1 MIGYDI
7 GLLILGLIFLI
18 LGGDLLVRSA
28 VFLAEKFGVSSFLI
42 GVTVVSFGTSVPE
55 LMVSIQAA
63 MDQEADIAIG
73 NVLGSNI
80 ANIALVLGISVV
92 IRPLSITTN
101 TYKLSWW
108 VMFISSLL
116 FILFLL
122 DNIITKMEGLLLIAG
137 LFCFIIFSIKR
148 NIPNEES
155 IISKINIQTG
165 ILFFVLG
172 AIGLYFGSELF
183 VGSAI
188 SIASFFG
195 VPKFVIGIT
204 VVALG
209 TSLPELVTSIVALI
223 KGQNNISLGNL
234 IGSNIFNVFAV
245 LGITSLIQELG
256 TNSILLFLDF
266 GVMLAV
272 ILVFGYQLFIRKK
285 ISRTAGFVLLFG
297 YFSYILFSVY

>member
-7 GLLILGLIFLI
+7 GFLLLGLVFLI
-18 LGGDLLVRSA
+18 VGGDLLVRSA
-28 VFLAEKFGVSSFLI
+28 VSFADKFGVSSFLI
-42 GVTVVSFGTSVPE
+42 GVTIVSFGTSAPE

-63 MDQEADIAIG
+63 LDQASDIAIG

-92 IRPLSITTN
+92 IRPLNIDTN

-108 VMFISSLL
+108 VMLISSLL

-122 DNIITKMEGLLLIAG
+122 DNVITKMEGLMLIAG
-137 LFCFIIFSIKR
+137 LFCFIILSIKR

-183 VGSAI
+183 VESAI
-188 SIASFFG
+188 SIASFFD

-223 KGQNNISLGNL
+223 RGQNNISLGNL
-234 IGSNIFNVFAV
+234 IGSNVFNVFAV
-245 LGITSLIQELG
+245 LGITSFIQELG
-256 TNSILLFLDF
+256 TKSILLYLDF

-272 ILVFGYQLFIRKK
+272 MLVFGYYLFIRKK
-285 ISRTAGFVLLFG
+285 ISRIAGLVLLFG
-297 YFSYILFSVY
+297 YFSYILYTVY

>member
-7 GLLILGLIFLI
+7 GLLILGLVFLI
-18 LGGDLLVRSA
+18 FGGDLLVRSA
-28 VFLAEKFGVSSFLI
+28 VSFAEKFGVSSFLI
-42 GVTVVSFGTSVPE
+42 GVTVVSFGTSIPE

-63 MDQEADIAIG
+63 MDQAADIAIG

-80 ANIALVLGISVV
+80 ANIALVLGVSVV
-92 IRPLSITTN
+92 IRPLSITKN

-108 VMFISSLL
+108 VMLISSLL

-122 DNIITKMEGLLLIAG
+122 DNVITKMEGLLLVAG

-148 NIPNEES
+148 NISNEES
-155 IISKINIQTG
+155 IVSKINIQTG

-183 VGSAI
+183 VESAI
-188 SIASFFG
+188 SIASFFD

-209 TSLPELVTSIVALI
+209 TSLPELVTSIVALM

-256 TNSILLFLDF
+256 TSSILLFLDF

-285 ISRTAGFVLLFG
+285 ISRTAGFILLSG
-297 YFSYILFSVY
+297 YFSYILFSVF

>member
-7 GLLILGLIFLI
+7 GLLILGLVFLI
-18 LGGDLLVRSA
+18 FGGDLLVRSA
-28 VFLAEKFGVSSFLI
+28 VSFAEKFGVSSFLI
-42 GVTVVSFGTSVPE
+42 GVTVVSFGTSIPE

-63 MDQEADIAIG
+63 MDQAADIAIG

-80 ANIALVLGISVV
+80 ANIALVLGVSVV

-108 VMFISSLL
+108 VMLISSLL

-122 DNIITKMEGLLLIAG
+122 DNVITKMEGLLLVAG

-148 NIPNEES
+148 NISSEES
-155 IISKINIQTG
+155 IVSKINIQTG

-183 VGSAI
+183 VESAI
-188 SIASFFG
+188 SIASFFD

-209 TSLPELVTSIVALI
+209 TSLPELVTSIVALM

-256 TNSILLFLDF
+256 TSSILLFLDF

-285 ISRTAGFVLLFG
+285 ISRTAGFILLSG
-297 YFSYILFSVY
+297 YFSYILFSVF

>member
-7 GLLILGLIFLI
+7 GLLILGLVILIF
-18 LGGDLLVRSA
+18 GGDLLVRSA
-28 VFLAEKFGVSSFLI
+28 VSFAEKFGVSSFLI
-42 GVTVVSFGTSVPE
+42 GVTVVSFGTSIPE

-63 MDQEADIAIG
+63 MDQAADIAIG

-80 ANIALVLGISVV
+80 ANIALVLGVSVV
-92 IRPLSITTN
+92 IRPLSVTTN

-108 VMFISSLL
+108 VMLISSLL

-122 DNIITKMEGLLLIAG
+122 DNVITKMEGLLLIAG
-137 LFCFIIFSIKR
+137 LFFFIIFSIKR

-183 VGSAI
+183 VESAI
-188 SIASFFG
+188 SIASFFN

-209 TSLPELVTSIVALI
+209 TSLPELVTSIVALM

-245 LGITSLIQELG
+245 LGITSLVQELG
-256 TNSILLFLDF
+256 TSSILLFLDF

-285 ISRTAGFVLLFG
+285 ISRTAGFILLSG
-297 YFSYILFSVY
+297 YFSYILFSVF

>member
-28 VFLAEKFGVSSFLI
+28 VSLAEKFGVSSFLI

-137 LFCFIIFSIKR
+137 LFFFIIFSIKR

>member
-28 VFLAEKFGVSSFLI
+28 VSLAEKFGVSSFLI

-223 KGQNNISLGNL
+223 KGQNNISIGNL
-234 IGSNIFNVFAV
+234 IVSNIFNVFAV

>member
-7 GLLILGLIFLI
+7 GFLLLGLIFLI
-18 LGGDLLVRSA
+18 VGGDLLVRSA
-28 VFLAEKFGVSSFLI
+28 VSFADKFGVSSFLI
-42 GVTVVSFGTSVPE
+42 GVTVVSFGTSAPE

-63 MDQEADIAIG
+63 MDQAADIAIG

-92 IRPLSITTN
+92 IRPLKIDTN
-101 TYKLSWW
+101 TYNLSWW
-108 VMFISSLL
+108 VMLVSSLL

-122 DNIITKMEGLLLIAG
+122 DNIITKIEGLMLIAG
-137 LFCFIIFSIKR
+137 LFCFIILSIKR
-148 NIPNEES
+148 NISNEES

-172 AIGLYFGSELF
+172 AIGLYSGSELF
-183 VGSAI
+183 VESAI
-188 SIASFFG
+188 SIASFFD

-209 TSLPELVTSIVALI
+209 TSLPELVTSIVALA

-234 IGSNIFNVFAV
+234 IGSNVFNVFAV
-245 LGITSLIQELG
+245 LGITSLIQELS
-256 TNSILLFLDF
+256 TKSILLFLDF

-272 ILVFGYQLFIRKK
+272 MLVFGYYLFIRKK

-297 YFSYILFSVY
+297 YISYILFTVY

>member
-7 GLLILGLIFLI
+7 GLLILGLVILIF
-18 LGGDLLVRSA
+18 GGELLVRSA
-28 VFLAEKFGVSSFLI
+28 VSFAEKFGVSSFLI
-42 GVTVVSFGTSVPE
+42 GVTVVSFGTSIPE

-63 MDQEADIAIG
+63 MDQAADIAIG

-80 ANIALVLGISVV
+80 ANIALVLGVSVV

-108 VMFISSLL
+108 VMLVSSLL

-122 DNIITKMEGLLLIAG
+122 DNVITKMEGLLLIAG
-137 LFCFIIFSIKR
+137 LFCFIFFSIKR

-172 AIGLYFGSELF
+172 SIGLYFGSELF
-183 VGSAI
+183 VESAI
-188 SIASFFG
+188 SIASFFN

-209 TSLPELVTSIVALI
+209 TSLPELVTSIIALM

-256 TNSILLFLDF
+256 TSSILLFLDF

-285 ISRTAGFVLLFG
+285 ISRTAGFILLSG
-297 YFSYILFSVY
+297 YFSYMLFSVF

>member
-7 GLLILGLIFLI
+7 GLLILGLVILIF
-18 LGGDLLVRSA
+18 GGDLLVRSA
-28 VFLAEKFGVSSFLI
+28 VSFAEKFGVSSFLI

-63 MDQEADIAIG
+63 MDQAADIAIG

-80 ANIALVLGISVV
+80 ANIALVLGVSVV

-108 VMFISSLL
+108 VMLISSLL

-122 DNIITKMEGLLLIAG
+122 DNVITKMEGLLLVAG

-183 VGSAI
+183 VESAI
-188 SIASFFG
+188 SIASFFD

-209 TSLPELVTSIVALI
+209 TSLPELVTSIVALM

-256 TNSILLFLDF
+256 TSSILLFLDF

-285 ISRTAGFVLLFG
+285 ISRTAGFILLSG
-297 YFSYILFSVY
+297 YFSYILFSVF

>member
-7 GLLILGLIFLI
+7 GLLILGLVILIF
-18 LGGDLLVRSA
+18 GGDLLVRSA
-28 VFLAEKFGVSSFLI
+28 VSFAEKFGVSSFLI

-63 MDQEADIAIG
+63 MDQAADIAIG

-80 ANIALVLGISVV
+80 ANIALVLGVSVV

-108 VMFISSLL
+108 VMLISSLL

-122 DNIITKMEGLLLIAG
+122 DNVITKMEGLLLIAG
-137 LFCFIIFSIKR
+137 ILCFIFFSIKR

-172 AIGLYFGSELF
+172 SIGLYFGSELF
-183 VGSAI
+183 VESAI
-188 SIASFFG
+188 SIASFFN

-209 TSLPELVTSIVALI
+209 TSLPELVTSIVALM

-256 TNSILLFLDF
+256 TSSILLFLDF

-285 ISRTAGFVLLFG
+285 ISRTAGFILLSG
-297 YFSYILFSVY
+297 YFSYILFSVF

>member
-7 GLLILGLIFLI
+7 ALLLSGLAFLI
-18 LGGDLLVRSA
+18 TGGDLLVRSA
-28 VFLAEKFGVSSFLI
+28 VFFAEKFGVSSFLI
-42 GVTVVSFGTSVPE
+42 GVTVVSFGTSAPE

-63 MDQEADIAIG
+63 MDQAADIAIG

-80 ANIALVLGISVV
+80 ANIALVLGISAI
-92 IRPLSITTN
+92 IRPLNFSTN

-108 VMFISSLL
+108 FMLISSLL

-122 DNIITKMEGLLLIAG
+122 DNVITKMEGLLFVVG
-137 LFCFIIFSIKR
+137 LLCFIILSIKR

-155 IISKINIQTG
+155 VTSNIKIQTG

-183 VGSAI
+183 VESAV
-188 SIASFFG
+188 SIALFFNI
-195 VPKFVIGIT
+195 PKFVIGIT

-209 TSLPELVTSIVALI
+209 TSLPELVTSIVALM

-234 IGSNIFNVFAV
+234 IGSNVFNVFAV
-245 LGITSLIQELG
+245 LGITSLIQELN
-256 TNSILLFLDF
+256 TKSILLFLDF

-272 ILVFGYQLFIRKK
+272 ILIFGYQLFIRKK
-285 ISRTAGFVLLFG
+285 ISRVAGFVLLFG
-297 YFSYILFSVY
+297 YISYILYTVT

>member
-7 GLLILGLIFLI
+7 VLLILGLVFLI
-18 LGGDLLVRSA
+18 FGGDLLVRSA
-28 VFLAEKFGVSSFLI
+28 VSFAEKFGVSSFLI
-42 GVTVVSFGTSVPE
+42 GVTVVSFGTSIPE

-63 MDQEADIAIG
+63 MDQAADIAIG

-80 ANIALVLGISVV
+80 ANIALVLGVSVV

-108 VMFISSLL
+108 VMLISSLL

-122 DNIITKMEGLLLIAG
+122 DNVITKMEGLLLIAG

-172 AIGLYFGSELF
+172 SIGLYFGSELF
-183 VGSAI
+183 VESAI
-188 SIASFFG
+188 SIASFFD

-209 TSLPELVTSIVALI
+209 TSLPELVTSIVALM

-256 TNSILLFLDF
+256 TSSILLFLDF

-285 ISRTAGFVLLFG
+285 ISRTAGFILLSG
-297 YFSYILFSVY
+297 YFSYILFSVF

>member
-7 GLLILGLIFLI
+7 GLLILGLVFLI
-18 LGGDLLVRSA
+18 FGGDLLVRSA
-28 VFLAEKFGVSSFLI
+28 VSFAEKFGVSSFLI
-42 GVTVVSFGTSVPE
+42 GVTVVSFGTSIPE

-63 MDQEADIAIG
+63 MDQAADIAIG

-80 ANIALVLGISVV
+80 ANIALVLGVSVV
-92 IRPLSITTN
+92 IRPLSVTTN

-108 VMFISSLL
+108 VMLISSLL

-122 DNIITKMEGLLLIAG
+122 DNVITKMEGLLLIAG
-137 LFCFIIFSIKR
+137 LFFFIIFSIKR

-155 IISKINIQTG
+155 ITSKINIQTG

-183 VGSAI
+183 VESAI
-188 SIASFFG
+188 SIASFFN

-209 TSLPELVTSIVALI
+209 TSLPELVTSIVALM

-256 TNSILLFLDF
+256 TSSILLFLDF

-272 ILVFGYQLFIRKK
+272 ILVFGYQLFVRKK
-285 ISRTAGFVLLFG
+285 ISRTAGFILLSG
-297 YFSYILFSVY
+297 YFSYILFSVF

>member
-7 GLLILGLIFLI
+7 GLLILGLVILIF
-18 LGGDLLVRSA
+18 GGELLVRSA
-28 VFLAEKFGVSSFLI
+28 VSFAEKFGVSSFLI
-42 GVTVVSFGTSVPE
+42 GVTVVSFGTSIPE

-63 MDQEADIAIG
+63 MDQAADIAIG

-80 ANIALVLGISVV
+80 ANIALVLGVSVV

-108 VMFISSLL
+108 VMLISSLL

-122 DNIITKMEGLLLIAG
+122 DNVITKMEGLLLIAG
-137 LFCFIIFSIKR
+137 LFCFIFFSIKR

-172 AIGLYFGSELF
+172 SIGLYFGSELF
-183 VGSAI
+183 VESAI
-188 SIASFFG
+188 SIASFFN

-209 TSLPELVTSIVALI
+209 TSLPELVTSIVALM

-256 TNSILLFLDF
+256 TSSILLFLDF

-272 ILVFGYQLFIRKK
+272 ILVFGYQLFVRKK
-285 ISRTAGFVLLFG
+285 ISRTAGFILLSG
-297 YFSYILFSVY
+297 YFSYILFSVF

>member
-7 GLLILGLIFLI
+7 GLLILGLVFLI
-18 LGGDLLVRSA
+18 FGGDLLVRSA
-28 VFLAEKFGVSSFLI
+28 VSFAEKFGVSSFLI
-42 GVTVVSFGTSVPE
+42 GVTVVSFGTSIPE

-63 MDQEADIAIG
+63 MDQAADIAIG

-80 ANIALVLGISVV
+80 ANIALVLGVSVV
-92 IRPLSITTN
+92 IRPLSVTTN

-108 VMFISSLL
+108 VMLISSLL

-122 DNIITKMEGLLLIAG
+122 DNVITKMEGLLLIAG
-137 LFCFIIFSIKR
+137 LFCFIFFSIKR

-183 VGSAI
+183 VESAI
-188 SIASFFG
+188 SIASFFN

-209 TSLPELVTSIVALI
+209 TSLPELVTSIVALM

-256 TNSILLFLDF
+256 TSSILLFLDF

-285 ISRTAGFVLLFG
+285 ISRTAGFILLSG
-297 YFSYILFSVY
+297 YFSYILFSVF

>member
-7 GLLILGLIFLI
+7 GFLLLGLIFLI
-18 LGGDLLVRSA
+18 VGGDLLVRSA
-28 VFLAEKFGVSSFLI
+28 VSFADKFGVSSFLI
-42 GVTVVSFGTSVPE
+42 GVTVVSFGTSAPE

-63 MDQEADIAIG
+63 MDQAADIAIG

-92 IRPLSITTN
+92 IRPLKIDTN
-101 TYKLSWW
+101 TYNLSWW
-108 VMFISSLL
+108 VMLVSSLL

-122 DNIITKMEGLLLIAG
+122 DNVITKMEGLMLIAG
-137 LFCFIIFSIKR
+137 LFCFIILSIKR
-148 NIPNEES
+148 NISNEES

-172 AIGLYFGSELF
+172 AIGLYSGSELF
-183 VGSAI
+183 VESAI
-188 SIASFFG
+188 SIASFFD

-209 TSLPELVTSIVALI
+209 TSLPELVTSIVALA

-234 IGSNIFNVFAV
+234 IGSNVFNVFAV
-245 LGITSLIQELG
+245 LGITSLIQELS
-256 TNSILLFLDF
+256 TKSILLFLDF

-272 ILVFGYQLFIRKK
+272 MLVFGYYLFIRKK

-297 YFSYILFSVY
+297 YISYILFTVY

>member
-7 GLLILGLIFLI
+7 GFLLLGLIFLI
-18 LGGDLLVRSA
+18 VGGDLLVRSA
-28 VFLAEKFGVSSFLI
+28 VSFADKFGVSSFLI
-42 GVTVVSFGTSVPE
+42 GVTVVSFGTSAPE

-63 MDQEADIAIG
+63 MDQAADIAIG

-92 IRPLSITTN
+92 IRPLKIDTN
-101 TYKLSWW
+101 TYQLSWW
-108 VMFISSLL
+108 VMLVSSLL

-122 DNIITKMEGLLLIAG
+122 DNVITKMEGLMLIAG
-137 LFCFIIFSIKR
+137 LFCFIILSIKR
-148 NIPNEES
+148 NISNEES

-172 AIGLYFGSELF
+172 AIGLYSGSELF
-183 VGSAI
+183 VESAI
-188 SIASFFG
+188 SIASFFD

-209 TSLPELVTSIVALI
+209 TSLPELVTSIVALA

-234 IGSNIFNVFAV
+234 IGSNVFNVFAV
-245 LGITSLIQELG
+245 LGITSLIQGLG
-256 TNSILLFLDF
+256 TKSILLFLDF

-272 ILVFGYQLFIRKK
+272 MLVFGYYLFIRKK

-297 YFSYILFSVY
+297 YISYILFTVY

>member
-7 GLLILGLIFLI
+7 GLLILGLVFLI
-18 LGGDLLVRSA
+18 FGGDLLVRSA
-28 VFLAEKFGVSSFLI
+28 VSFAEKFGVSSFLI

-63 MDQEADIAIG
+63 MDQAADIAIG

-80 ANIALVLGISVV
+80 ANIALVLGVSVV

-108 VMFISSLL
+108 VMLISSLL

-122 DNIITKMEGLLLIAG
+122 DNVITKMEGLLLIAG
-137 LFCFIIFSIKR
+137 LFFFIIFSIKR

-183 VGSAI
+183 VESAI
-188 SIASFFG
+188 SIASFFN

-209 TSLPELVTSIVALI
+209 TSLPELVTSIVALM

-245 LGITSLIQELG
+245 LGITSLFQELG
-256 TNSILLFLDF
+256 TSSILLFLDF

-285 ISRTAGFVLLFG
+285 ISRTAGFILLSG
-297 YFSYILFSVY
+297 YFSYILFSVF

>member
-1 MIGYDI
+1 VVGYDI
-7 GLLILGLIFLI
+7 GLLILGLVFLI
-18 LGGDLLVRSA
+18 FGGDLLVRSA
-28 VFLAEKFGVSSFLI
+28 VSFAEKFGVSSFLI

-63 MDQEADIAIG
+63 MDQAADIAIG

-80 ANIALVLGISVV
+80 ANIALVLGVSVV
-92 IRPLSITTN
+92 ISPLSINTK

-108 VMFISSLL
+108 VMLISSLL

-122 DNIITKMEGLLLIAG
+122 DNVITKMEGLLLIAG

-183 VGSAI
+183 VESAI
-188 SIASFFG
+188 SIASFFD

>member
-1 MIGYDI
+1 VIGYDI
-7 GLLILGLIFLI
+7 GLLILGLVFLI
-18 LGGDLLVRSA
+18 FGGDLLVRSA
-28 VFLAEKFGVSSFLI
+28 VSFAEKFGVSSFLI
-42 GVTVVSFGTSVPE
+42 GVTVVSFGTSIPE

-63 MDQEADIAIG
+63 MDQAADIAIG

-80 ANIALVLGISVV
+80 ANIALVLGVSVV

-108 VMFISSLL
+108 VMLISSLL

-122 DNIITKMEGLLLIAG
+122 DNVITKMEGLLLIAG
-137 LFCFIIFSIKR
+137 LFFFIIFSIKR

-172 AIGLYFGSELF
+172 SIGLYFGSELF
-183 VGSAI
+183 VESAI
-188 SIASFFG
+188 SIASFFN

-209 TSLPELVTSIVALI
+209 TSLPELVTSIVALM

-256 TNSILLFLDF
+256 TSSILLFLDF

-285 ISRTAGFVLLFG
+285 ISRTAGFILLSG
-297 YFSYILFSVY
+297 YFSYILFSVF

>member
-7 GLLILGLIFLI
+7 GLLILGLVFLI
-18 LGGDLLVRSA
+18 FGGDLLVRSA
-28 VFLAEKFGVSSFLI
+28 VSFAEKFGVSSFLI

-63 MDQEADIAIG
+63 MDQAADIAIG

-80 ANIALVLGISVV
+80 ANIALVLGVSVV
-92 IRPLSITTN
+92 IRPLSVTTN

-108 VMFISSLL
+108 VMLISSLL

-122 DNIITKMEGLLLIAG
+122 DNVITKMEGLLLIAG
-137 LFCFIIFSIKR
+137 LFFFIIFSIKR

-155 IISKINIQTG
+155 ITSKINIQTG

-183 VGSAI
+183 VESAI
-188 SIASFFG
+188 SIASFFD

-209 TSLPELVTSIVALI
+209 TSLPELVTSIVALM

-256 TNSILLFLDF
+256 TSSILLFLDF

-272 ILVFGYQLFIRKK
+272 ILVFGYQLFVRKK
-285 ISRTAGFVLLFG
+285 ISRTAGFILLSG
-297 YFSYILFSVY
+297 YFSYILFSVF

>member
-7 GLLILGLIFLI
+7 GLLILGLVFLI
-18 LGGDLLVRSA
+18 FGGDLLVRSA
-28 VFLAEKFGVSSFLI
+28 VSFAEKFGVSSFLI
-42 GVTVVSFGTSVPE
+42 GVTVVSFGTSIPE

-63 MDQEADIAIG
+63 MDQAADIAIG

-80 ANIALVLGISVV
+80 ANIALVLGVSVV
-92 IRPLSITTN
+92 IRPLSVTTN

-108 VMFISSLL
+108 VMLISSLL

-122 DNIITKMEGLLLIAG
+122 DNVITKMEGLLLIAG
-137 LFCFIIFSIKR
+137 LFCFIFFSIKR

-172 AIGLYFGSELF
+172 SIGLYFGSELF
-183 VGSAI
+183 VESAI
-188 SIASFFG
+188 SIASFFN

-209 TSLPELVTSIVALI
+209 TSLPELVTSIVALM

-256 TNSILLFLDF
+256 TSSILLFLDF

-285 ISRTAGFVLLFG
+285 ISRTAGFILLSG
-297 YFSYILFSVY
+297 YFSYILFSVF

>member
-7 GLLILGLIFLI
+7 GLLILGLVFLI
-18 LGGDLLVRSA
+18 FGGDLLVRSA
-28 VFLAEKFGVSSFLI
+28 VSFSEKFGVSSFLI
-42 GVTVVSFGTSVPE
+42 GVTVVSFGTSIPE

-63 MDQEADIAIG
+63 MDQAADIAIG

-80 ANIALVLGISVV
+80 ANIALVLGVSVV

-108 VMFISSLL
+108 VMLISSLL

-122 DNIITKMEGLLLIAG
+122 DNVITKMEGLLLIVG
-137 LFCFIIFSIKR
+137 LFCFIFFSIKR

-183 VGSAI
+183 VESAI
-188 SIASFFG
+188 SIASFFN

-209 TSLPELVTSIVALI
+209 TSLPELVTSIVALM

-256 TNSILLFLDF
+256 TSSILLFLDF

-285 ISRTAGFVLLFG
+285 ISRTAGFILLSG
-297 YFSYILFSVY
+297 YFSYILFSVF

>member
-7 GLLILGLIFLI
+7 GLLILGLVFLI
-18 LGGDLLVRSA
+18 FGGDLLVRSA
-28 VFLAEKFGVSSFLI
+28 VSFAEKFGVSSFLI
-42 GVTVVSFGTSVPE
+42 GVTVVSFGTSIPE

-63 MDQEADIAIG
+63 MDQAADIAIG

-80 ANIALVLGISVV
+80 ANIALVLGVSVV
-92 IRPLSITTN
+92 LRPLSVTTN

-108 VMFISSLL
+108 VMLISSLL

-122 DNIITKMEGLLLIAG
+122 DNVITKMEGLLLIAG
-137 LFCFIIFSIKR
+137 LFFFIIFSIKR
-148 NIPNEES
+148 NISNEES
-155 IISKINIQTG
+155 IVSKINIQTG

-183 VGSAI
+183 VESAI
-188 SIASFFG
+188 SIASFFD

-209 TSLPELVTSIVALI
+209 TSLPELVTSIVALM

-256 TNSILLFLDF
+256 TSSILLFLDF

-285 ISRTAGFVLLFG
+285 ISRTAGFILLSG
-297 YFSYILFSVY
+297 YFSYILFSVF

>member
-28 VFLAEKFGVSSFLI
+28 VSLAEKFGVSSFLI

-155 IISKINIQTG
+155 IITKINIQTG

-256 TNSILLFLDF
+256 TSSILLFLDF

-285 ISRTAGFVLLFG
+285 ISRTAGFILLSG
-297 YFSYILFSVY
+297 YFSYILFSVF

>member
-7 GLLILGLIFLI
+7 GLLILGLVILIF
-18 LGGDLLVRSA
+18 GGELLVRSA
-28 VFLAEKFGVSSFLI
+28 VSFAEKFGVSSFLI
-42 GVTVVSFGTSVPE
+42 GVTVVSFGTSIPE

-63 MDQEADIAIG
+63 MDQAADIAIG

-80 ANIALVLGISVV
+80 ANIALVLGVSVV

-108 VMFISSLL
+108 VMLISSLL

-122 DNIITKMEGLLLIAG
+122 DNVITKMEGLLLVAG

-155 IISKINIQTG
+155 IVSKINIQTG

-183 VGSAI
+183 VESAI
-188 SIASFFG
+188 SIASFFD
-195 VPKFVIGIT
+195 VPKFIIGIT

-209 TSLPELVTSIVALI
+209 TSLPELVTSIVALM

-256 TNSILLFLDF
+256 TSSILLFLDF

-285 ISRTAGFVLLFG
+285 ISRTAGFILLSG
-297 YFSYILFSVY
+297 YFSYILFSVF

>member
-7 GLLILGLIFLI
+7 GFLLLGLIFLI
-18 LGGDLLVRSA
+18 VGGDLLVRSA
-28 VFLAEKFGVSSFLI
+28 VSFADKFGVSSFLI
-42 GVTVVSFGTSVPE
+42 GVTVVSFGTSAPE

-63 MDQEADIAIG
+63 MDQAADIAIG

-92 IRPLSITTN
+92 IRPLKIDSN

-108 VMFISSLL
+108 VMLVSSLL

-122 DNIITKMEGLLLIAG
+122 DNVITKMEGLVLIAG
-137 LFCFIIFSIKR
+137 LFCFIILSIKR
-148 NIPNEES
+148 NISNEES

-172 AIGLYFGSELF
+172 AIGLYSGSELF
-183 VGSAI
+183 VESAI
-188 SIASFFG
+188 SIASFFD

-209 TSLPELVTSIVALI
+209 TSLPELVTSIVALV

-234 IGSNIFNVFAV
+234 IGSNVFNVFAV
-245 LGITSLIQELG
+245 LGITSLIQELS
-256 TNSILLFLDF
+256 TKSILLFLDF

-272 ILVFGYQLFIRKK
+272 MLVFGYYLFIRKK

-297 YFSYILFSVY
+297 YISYILFTVY

>member
-7 GLLILGLIFLI
+7 GLLILGLVILIF
-18 LGGDLLVRSA
+18 GGELLVRSA
-28 VFLAEKFGVSSFLI
+28 VSFAEKFGVSSFLI
-42 GVTVVSFGTSVPE
+42 GVTVVSFGTSIPE

-63 MDQEADIAIG
+63 MDQAADIAIG

-80 ANIALVLGISVV
+80 ANIALVLGVSVV
-92 IRPLSITTN
+92 IRPLSVTTN
-101 TYKLSWW
+101 TYKLCWW
-108 VMFISSLL
+108 VMLISSLL

-122 DNIITKMEGLLLIAG
+122 DNLITKMEGLLLIAG

-155 IISKINIQTG
+155 IVSKINIQTG

-183 VGSAI
+183 VESAI
-188 SIASFFG
+188 SIASFFN

-209 TSLPELVTSIVALI
+209 TSLPELVTSIVALM

-256 TNSILLFLDF
+256 TSSILLFLDF

-285 ISRTAGFVLLFG
+285 ISRTAGFILLSG
-297 YFSYILFSVY
+297 YFSYILFSVF

>member
-7 GLLILGLIFLI
+7 GLLILGLVFLI
-18 LGGDLLVRSA
+18 FGGDLLVRSA
-28 VFLAEKFGVSSFLI
+28 VSFAEMFGVSSFLI
-42 GVTVVSFGTSVPE
+42 GVTVVSFGTSIPE

-63 MDQEADIAIG
+63 MDQAADIAIG

-80 ANIALVLGISVV
+80 ANIALVLGVSVV

-108 VMFISSLL
+108 VMLISSLL

-122 DNIITKMEGLLLIAG
+122 DNVITKMEGLLLIAG
-137 LFCFIIFSIKR
+137 LFFFIIFSIKR
-148 NIPNEES
+148 NVPNEES
-155 IISKINIQTG
+155 IISKIKIQTG

-172 AIGLYFGSELF
+172 SIGLYFGSELF
-183 VGSAI
+183 VESAI
-188 SIASFFG
+188 SIASFFN

-209 TSLPELVTSIVALI
+209 TSLPELVTSIVALM

-256 TNSILLFLDF
+256 TSSILLFLDF

-272 ILVFGYQLFIRKK
+272 ILVFGYQLFVRKK
-285 ISRTAGFVLLFG
+285 ISRTAGFILLSG
-297 YFSYILFSVY
+297 YFSYILFSLF

>member
-7 GLLILGLIFLI
+7 GLLILGLVFLI
-18 LGGDLLVRSA
+18 FGGDLLVRSA
-28 VFLAEKFGVSSFLI
+28 VSFAEKFGVSSFLI
-42 GVTVVSFGTSVPE
+42 GVTVVSFGTSIPE

-63 MDQEADIAIG
+63 MDQAADIAIG

-80 ANIALVLGISVV
+80 ANIALVLGVSVV

-108 VMFISSLL
+108 VMLISSLL

-122 DNIITKMEGLLLIAG
+122 DNVITKMEGLLLIAG
-137 LFCFIIFSIKR
+137 LFCFIFFSIKR

-172 AIGLYFGSELF
+172 SIGLYFGSELF
-183 VGSAI
+183 VESAI
-188 SIASFFG
+188 SIASFFN

-209 TSLPELVTSIVALI
+209 TSLPELVTSIVALM

-256 TNSILLFLDF
+256 TSSILLFLDF

-285 ISRTAGFVLLFG
+285 ISRTAGFILLSG
-297 YFSYILFSVY
+297 YFSYILFSVF

>member
-7 GLLILGLIFLI
+7 GLLILGLVFLI
-18 LGGDLLVRSA
+18 FGGDLLVRSA
-28 VFLAEKFGVSSFLI
+28 VSFAEKFGVSSFLI
-42 GVTVVSFGTSVPE
+42 GVTIVSFGTSVPE

-63 MDQEADIAIG
+63 MDQAADIAIG

-80 ANIALVLGISVV
+80 ANIALVLGVSVV

-108 VMFISSLL
+108 VMLISSLL

-122 DNIITKMEGLLLIAG
+122 DNVITKMEGLLLIAG

-148 NIPNEES
+148 NISNEES
-155 IISKINIQTG
+155 IVSKINIQTG

-183 VGSAI
+183 VESAI
-188 SIASFFG
+188 AIASFFN

-209 TSLPELVTSIVALI
+209 TSLPELVTSIVALM

-256 TNSILLFLDF
+256 TSSILLFLDF

-285 ISRTAGFVLLFG
+285 ISRTAGFILLSG
-297 YFSYILFSVY
+297 YFSYILFSVF

>member
-1 MIGYDI
+1 MIGCDI
-7 GLLILGLIFLI
+7 GLLILGLVILIF
-18 LGGDLLVRSA
+18 GGDLLVRSA
-28 VFLAEKFGVSSFLI
+28 VSFAEKFGVSSFLI
-42 GVTVVSFGTSVPE
+42 GVTVVSFGTSIPE

-63 MDQEADIAIG
+63 MDQAADIAIG

-80 ANIALVLGISVV
+80 ANIALVLGVSVV
-92 IRPLSITTN
+92 IRPLSVTTN

-108 VMFISSLL
+108 VMLISSLL

-122 DNIITKMEGLLLIAG
+122 DNVITKMEGLLLIAG
-137 LFCFIIFSIKR
+137 LFFFIIFSIKR

-183 VGSAI
+183 VESAI
-188 SIASFFG
+188 SIASFFN

-209 TSLPELVTSIVALI
+209 TSLPELVTSIVALM

-256 TNSILLFLDF
+256 TSSILLFLDF

-285 ISRTAGFVLLFG
+285 ISRTAGFILLSG
-297 YFSYILFSVY
+297 YFSYILFSVF

>member
-7 GLLILGLIFLI
+7 GLLILGLVFLI
-18 LGGDLLVRSA
+18 FGGDLLVRSA
-28 VFLAEKFGVSSFLI
+28 VSFAEKFGVSSFLI
-42 GVTVVSFGTSVPE
+42 GVTVVSFGTSIPE

-63 MDQEADIAIG
+63 MDQAADIAIG

-80 ANIALVLGISVV
+80 ANIALVLGVSAV

-108 VMFISSLL
+108 VMLISSLL

-122 DNIITKMEGLLLIAG
+122 DNVITKMEGLLLVAG

-148 NIPNEES
+148 NISNEES
-155 IISKINIQTG
+155 IVSKINIQTG

-183 VGSAI
+183 VESAI
-188 SIASFFG
+188 SIASFFD

-209 TSLPELVTSIVALI
+209 TSLPELVTSIVALM

-256 TNSILLFLDF
+256 TSSILLFLDF

-285 ISRTAGFVLLFG
+285 ISRTAGFILLSG
-297 YFSYILFSVY
+297 YFSYILFSVF

>member
-1 MIGYDI
+1 VIGYDI

-28 VFLAEKFGVSSFLI
+28 VSLAEKFGVSSFLI

>member
-7 GLLILGLIFLI
+7 GLLILGLVFLI

-28 VFLAEKFGVSSFLI
+28 VSFAEKFGVSSFLI

-63 MDQEADIAIG
+63 MDQAADIAIG

-80 ANIALVLGISVV
+80 ANIALVLGVSVV

-108 VMFISSLL
+108 VMLISSLL
-116 FILFLL
+116 FILFLF
-122 DNIITKMEGLLLIAG
+122 DNVITKLEGLLLLAG

-172 AIGLYFGSELF
+172 ATGLYFGSELF
-183 VGSAI
+183 VESAI
-188 SIASFFG
+188 SIASFFD

-209 TSLPELVTSIVALI
+209 TSLPELVTSIVALV

-256 TNSILLFLDF
+256 TSSILLFLDF

-272 ILVFGYQLFIRKK
+272 ILVFGFQLFIRKK
-285 ISRTAGFVLLFG
+285 ISRTAGFLLLFG
-297 YFSYILFSVY
+297 YFSYILFSVF

>member
-1 MIGYDI
+1 VIGYDI
-7 GLLILGLIFLI
+7 GLLILGLVFLI

-28 VFLAEKFGVSSFLI
+28 VSFAEKFGVSSFLI

-63 MDQEADIAIG
+63 MDQAADIAIG

-108 VMFISSLL
+108 VMLISSLL
-116 FILFLL
+116 FILFLF
-122 DNIITKMEGLLLIAG
+122 DNVITKLEGLLLLAG

-172 AIGLYFGSELF
+172 ATGLYFGSELF
-183 VGSAI
+183 VESAI
-188 SIASFFG
+188 SIASFFD

-209 TSLPELVTSIVALI
+209 TSLPELITSIVALI

-256 TNSILLFLDF
+256 TSSILLFLDF

-272 ILVFGYQLFIRKK
+272 ILVFGFQLFIRKK
-285 ISRTAGFVLLFG
+285 ISRTAGFLLLFG
-297 YFSYILFSVY
+297 YFSYILFSVF

>member
-7 GLLILGLIFLI
+7 GLLILGLVILIF
-18 LGGDLLVRSA
+18 GGELLVRSA
-28 VFLAEKFGVSSFLI
+28 VSFAEKFGVSSFLI
-42 GVTVVSFGTSVPE
+42 GVTIVSFGTSVPE

-63 MDQEADIAIG
+63 MDQAADIAIG

-80 ANIALVLGISVV
+80 ANIALVLGVSVV

-108 VMFISSLL
+108 VMLISSLL

-122 DNIITKMEGLLLIAG
+122 DNVITKMEGLLLIAG
-137 LFCFIIFSIKR
+137 LFCFIFFSIKR

-172 AIGLYFGSELF
+172 SIGLYFGSELF
-183 VGSAI
+183 VESAI
-188 SIASFFG
+188 SIASFFN

-209 TSLPELVTSIVALI
+209 TSLPELVTSIVALM

-256 TNSILLFLDF
+256 TSSILLFLDF

-285 ISRTAGFVLLFG
+285 ISRTAGFILLSG
-297 YFSYILFSVY
+297 YFSYILFSVF

>member
-7 GLLILGLIFLI
+7 GFLLIGLIFLI
-18 LGGDLLVRSA
+18 VGGDLLVRSA
-28 VFLAEKFGVSSFLI
+28 VSFADKFGVSSFLI
-42 GVTVVSFGTSVPE
+42 GVTVVSFGTSAPE

-63 MDQEADIAIG
+63 MDQAADIAIG

-92 IRPLSITTN
+92 IRPLKIDTN
-101 TYKLSWW
+101 TYNLSWW
-108 VMFISSLL
+108 VMLVSSLL

-122 DNIITKMEGLLLIAG
+122 DNVITKMEGLMLTAG
-137 LFCFIIFSIKR
+137 LFCFIILSIKR

-155 IISKINIQTG
+155 IISKNNIQTG
-165 ILFFVLG
+165 ILFFLLG

-183 VGSAI
+183 VESAI
-188 SIASFFG
+188 SIASFFD

-209 TSLPELVTSIVALI
+209 TSLPELVTSIVALA

-234 IGSNIFNVFAV
+234 IGSNVFNVFAV

-256 TNSILLFLDF
+256 TKSILLFLDF

-272 ILVFGYQLFIRKK
+272 MLVFGYYLFIRKK
-285 ISRTAGFVLLFG
+285 ISRTAGFILLFG
-297 YFSYILFSVY
+297 YISYILFTVY

>member
-7 GLLILGLIFLI
+7 GLLILGLVILIF
-18 LGGDLLVRSA
+18 GGELLVRSA
-28 VFLAEKFGVSSFLI
+28 VSFAEKFGVSSFLI
-42 GVTVVSFGTSVPE
+42 GVTVVSFGTSIPE

-63 MDQEADIAIG
+63 MDQAADIAIG

-80 ANIALVLGISVV
+80 ANIALVLGVSVV

-108 VMFISSLL
+108 VMLISSLL

-122 DNIITKMEGLLLIAG
+122 DNVITKMEGLLLIAG
-137 LFCFIIFSIKR
+137 LFCFIFFSIKR

-183 VGSAI
+183 VESAI
-188 SIASFFG
+188 SIASFFN

-209 TSLPELVTSIVALI
+209 TSLPELVTSIVALM

-256 TNSILLFLDF
+256 TSSILLFLDF

-272 ILVFGYQLFIRKK
+272 ILVFGYQLFVRKK
-285 ISRTAGFVLLFG
+285 ISRTAGFILLSG
-297 YFSYILFSVY
+297 YFSYILFSVF

>member
-7 GLLILGLIFLI
+7 GLLILGLVFLI
-18 LGGDLLVRSA
+18 FGGDLLVRSA
-28 VFLAEKFGVSSFLI
+28 VSFAEKFGVSSFLI
-42 GVTVVSFGTSVPE
+42 GVTVVSFGTSIPE

-63 MDQEADIAIG
+63 MDQAADIAIG

-80 ANIALVLGISVV
+80 ANIALVLGVSVV

-108 VMFISSLL
+108 VMLISSLL

-122 DNIITKMEGLLLIAG
+122 DNVITKMEGLLLVAG

-148 NIPNEES
+148 NISNEES
-155 IISKINIQTG
+155 IVSKINIQTG

-183 VGSAI
+183 VESAI
-188 SIASFFG
+188 SIASFFN

-209 TSLPELVTSIVALI
+209 TSLPELVTSIVALM

-256 TNSILLFLDF
+256 TSSILLFLDF

-285 ISRTAGFVLLFG
+285 ISRTAGFILLSG
-297 YFSYILFSVY
+297 YFSYILFSVF